1 MAEGNPINEIIQMRQ
16 QGLSNNQIIQNMQR
30 NGYSNTKIFDAMN
43 QVDTKVAVEGLQPV
57 TNAPPPSQPSQDLF
71 SQPPISQPQQN
82 QPSFQPQQ
90 METQDF
96 SSQDNSSQTMQF
108 DSSSSS
114 NSFETTNVA
123 QEQPRESVQDIFQD
137 NQVKIEEL
145 VETIIE
151 EKWEELLRDVNK
163 IVNWKNKVESR
174 VSEIEMRLDHLKESF
189 SDLQK
194 AIVGKVGEYDK
205 HIMEVGSEI
214 KAMERVFSKV
224 LPTFTENVNE
234 LSNITNKIKEGG
246 KK

>member
-1 MAEGNPINEIIQMRQ
+1 MAQGNPINEIIQMRQ

-30 NGYSNTKIFDAMN
+30 NGYSNTQIFDAMN

-57 TNAPPPSQPSQDLF
+57 TNAPVQATTGGSDLF
-71 SQPPISQPQQN
+71 STPPVGQPEQPQQAAVPAAAPV
-82 QPSFQPQQ
+82 QPA
-90 METQDF
+90 QDGM
-96 SSQDNSSQTMQF
+96 QTMQF
-108 DSSSSS
+108 DSSTPTNNFQTSQVESTSSP
-114 NSFETTNVA
+114 
-123 QEQPRESVQDIFQD
+123 QPSVRDIFGE

-151 EKWEELLRDVNK
+151 EKWEELLRDVSK
-163 IVNWKNKVESR
+163 IVKWKNKVESR
-174 VSEIEMRLDHLKESF
+174 ISEMEVKIDHLKESF

-194 AIVGKVGEYDK
+194 AIVGKVGEYDR

-224 LPTFTENVNE
+224 LPAFTENVSE
-234 LSNITNKIKEGG
+234 LSDISKRMKEVD

>member
-16 QGLSNNQIIQNMQR
+16 QGISNNQVIQNMQR
-30 NGYSNTKIFDAMN
+30 NGYSNTQIFDAMN

-57 TNAPPPSQPSQDLF
+57 TNSPPPMSAGQDLF
-71 SQPPISQPQQN
+71 SQPPMEQEQQS
-82 QPSFQPQQ
+82 SFPAVQQ
-90 METQDF
+90 TNEP
-96 SSQDNSSQTMQF
+96 SSQVFSDDNAQTMQF
-108 DSSSSS
+108 DSSSPSD
-114 NSFETTNVA
+114 SFQTTNVA
-123 QEQPRESVQDIFQD
+123 QEQPRETVQDIFQD

-163 IVNWKNKVESR
+163 IINWKNKVESR
-174 VSEIEMRLDHLKESF
+174 VSEIEMRIDHLKESF

-234 LSNITNKIKEGG
+234 LNNITRKIKEGE